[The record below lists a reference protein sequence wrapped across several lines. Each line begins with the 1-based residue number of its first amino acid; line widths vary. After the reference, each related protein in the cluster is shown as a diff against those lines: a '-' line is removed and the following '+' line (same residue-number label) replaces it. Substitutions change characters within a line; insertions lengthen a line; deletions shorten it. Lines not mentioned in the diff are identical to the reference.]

1 MITREDKVLETIV
14 YTVSFFLTLAIG
26 IYMIKTLDSVVGFRK
41 HPTTDEQ
48 TWVTRRTKI
57 KKKQLAA
64 GAEGLRKNR

>member
-41 HPTTDEQ
+41 HPTTDRADLGNQENEN
-48 TWVTRRTKI
+48 
-57 KKKQLAA
+57 KKKNNSQQALK
-64 GAEGLRKNR
+64 G